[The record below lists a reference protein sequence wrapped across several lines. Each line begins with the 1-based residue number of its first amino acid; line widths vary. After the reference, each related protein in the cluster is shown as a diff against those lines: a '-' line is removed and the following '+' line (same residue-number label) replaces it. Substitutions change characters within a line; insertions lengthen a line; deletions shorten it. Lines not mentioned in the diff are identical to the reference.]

1 MNPLRLL
8 PSPVAGR
15 LRRGLAATTALV
27 LAGSLAA
34 CSDDSKATDGVLRY
48 TALGDSFS
56 AGPWIPETVDWN
68 CQRSDHNWPTLF
80 AGEHE
85 GVELEDR
92 TCSGAKTVHVFQ
104 PQLAYGQQVD
114 PQLDGVSASTDLVS
128 ISLSGNDFDT
138 FGTIM
143 GECTTLALEDPQGSP
158 CTDKYT
164 EQGKKVVDTIIG
176 SVVDVV
182 QAVQE
187 KAPDAQVV
195 LVGYPQ
201 FIPASGSCPDKLPLA
216 AGDMAWA
223 RDVNEA
229 MTQVVQQAAERTEV
243 PYLDL
248 WELTEG
254 HDICS
259 DDPWI
264 NGQTDTPG
272 KATRYHPFLA
282 FQEAVA
288 QEFSEFAEGEL
299 DLF

>member
-1 MNPLRLL
+1 VLLL
-8 PSPVAGR
+8 P
-15 LRRGLAATTALV
+15 
-27 LAGSLAA
+27 LAA
-34 CSDDSKATDGVLRY
+34 CSDDSTADNSTVRY

-68 CQRSDHNWPTLF
+68 CQRSDHNWPTLW
-80 AGEHE
+80 AG
-85 GVELEDR
+85 GQKKVELEDR
-92 TCSGAKTVHVFQ
+92 TCSGAKTVNAFQ
-104 PQLAYGQQVD
+104 PQDAYGQKVD
-114 PQLDGVSASTDLVS
+114 PQLDGVRADTDLVS
-128 ISLSGNDFDT
+128 IALSGNDFDT

-143 GECTTLALEDPQGSP
+143 GECTQLAQADPQGSP

-164 EQGKKVVDTIIG
+164 EQGKQVVPTIVD
-176 SVVDVV
+176 SLVDVV
-182 QAVQE
+182 EAVQD
-187 KAPDAQVV
+187 KAPDARVV

-201 FIPASGSCPDKLPLA
+201 FIPASGACPDRLPLA

-223 RDVNEA
+223 REVNEA
-229 MTQVVQQAAERTEV
+229 MRAIVEEAAEQTDV
-243 PYLDL
+243 AFLDL
-248 WELTEG
+248 WELSEG

-288 QEFSEFAEGEL
+288 DEFGRFVEDET